1 MERKLTADIRRLGAR
16 PLSHKI
22 PSRYLQFDPEQ
33 MQSFC
38 GQVAL
43 KITAVLATA
52 KEKNN
57 VLDVVQR
64 LLSYHSFFFIF
75 SFFWNLGKFSFQE
88 PEART

>member
-1 MERKLTADIRRLGAR
+1 MERKLTADIRRLGAC
-16 PLSHKI
+16 PLSHEI

-43 KITAVLATA
+43 KFTAMPATA
-52 KEKNN
+52 KTQN
-57 VLDVVQR
+57 VSDVVQR